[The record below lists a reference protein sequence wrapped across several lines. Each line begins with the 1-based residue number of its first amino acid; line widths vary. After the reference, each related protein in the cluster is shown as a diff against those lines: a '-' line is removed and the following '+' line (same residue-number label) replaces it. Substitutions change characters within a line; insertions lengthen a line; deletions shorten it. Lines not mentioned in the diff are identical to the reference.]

1 MYQTNT
7 AFRIPNTFVLDRNR
21 ERKAV
26 FYGRVSTEHEAQ
38 LAALEN
44 QMQWYDEQAKFHP
57 NWTVLDK
64 YIDEGITGTQA
75 KKRPAFMQMIEDA
88 KQGEFD
94 LIVTREVC
102 RFARNTVDTLVM
114 TRELKNYGV
123 EVYFVE
129 DNIWTMDGDGEL
141 RLTIMATLAQEE
153 SRKISE
159 RVRAGQKISRDNG
172 VLYGSG
178 NIIGYDRVDGT
189 YVINEDQAET
199 VRMIFDL
206 YLEGLGETKICKELC
221 RRQRKDGHGN
231 VSWSV
236 SKISRILRNAT
247 YMGYKCY
254 LKSYSNNYLE
264 QKRIKNLDESTYL
277 YVKGDFEPIIS
288 EEVFKRC
295 EEIRKSRTTKMVVNK
310 GERTYGKKASQD
322 VWLRKLRCA
331 CGSTFRKNKWRTNQR
346 GDTVFGYQCYNQ
358 VNNGSKSFREK
369 NGLDTDGYCDIRM
382 IGDWKLDLMAKKIFE
397 SIWTDKKDA
406 VMEAYKLLGECYQS
420 DSSNN
425 KATIAAVQGKI
436 SRATAR
442 LDNLIAMR
450 ADGEISKEKFGEL
463 RQKAES
469 ELATLNEELDKLN
482 AVSDESAE
490 FLDMNAIKAALDE
503 MIDFSG
509 PTIDENIIE
518 KFVSRITP
526 IDNGHYRWDLNFT
539 QNKKQAIIGSVE
551 GRKGKAT
558 ADIKEYGENDE
569 HSHRTYDKSIQFSSN
584 GTIAYLCLIAAC
596 VAVIHGGGNFPRYH
610 DFGGLLAF
618 SIELA
623 VQGLIR
629 VAIEPQVP
637 VEAVL
642 GYHDPGDECFHHTF
656 GHILSFVTMGVLLQ
670 RVLEDSQLLGVV
682 YHFLGLS
689 FSGQLFNFLLEVLHL
704 GFQLGALHAEH
715 LPAEVALS
723 SHLDVGIHLLLEPY
737 QLRLLCF
744 QQCLGIFFFLGVT
757 DVGFQNGICKGQHLF
772 LFG

>member
-7 AFRIPNTFVLDRNR
+7 VFQIPNTFVLDRNR

-44 QMQWYDEQAKFHP
+44 QMQWYEDQAKYHP

-88 KQGEFD
+88 KQGDFD

-178 NIIGYDRVDGT
+178 NIIGYDRVNGT

-199 VRMIFDL
+199 VRMIFAL
-206 YLEGLGETKICKELC
+206 YLEGLDETKICKELC

-254 LKSYSNNYLE
+254 LKSFSNNYLE

-277 YVKGDFEPIIS
+277 YVKGDFEPIIP

-295 EEIRKSRTTKMVVNK
+295 EEIRKTRTTKMIVNK
-310 GERTYGKKASQD
+310 GERTYGKRASQD
-322 VWLRKLRCA
+322 VWLRKLRCS

-346 GDTVFGYQCYNQ
+346 GDTVYGYQCYNQ
-358 VNNGSKSFREK
+358 VNNGSKGFREK

-397 SIWTDKKDA
+397 VIWTGRKEDA
-406 VMEAYKLLGECYQS
+406 KLAYKLLRECYQADAS
-420 DSSNN
+420 RN
-425 KATIAAVQGKI
+425 KATIAAIQGKI
-436 SRATAR
+436 SRATGR
-442 LDNLIAMR
+442 MENLIAMR
-450 ADGEISKEKFGEL
+450 ADGEISKEQFQTL
-463 RQKAES
+463 RQKVET
-469 ELATLNEELDKLN
+469 ELAALNEELGRLN
-482 AVSDESAE
+482 SAFDDETEA
-490 FLDMNAIKAALDE
+490 LDMTAIEAALDS
-503 MIDFSG
+503 MLDFSG
-509 PTIDENIIE
+509 PSIDSNVIE
-518 KFVSRITP
+518 KFVCRITP
-526 IDNGHYRWDLNFT
+526 VDNGHYRWDLNFAP
-539 QNKKQAIIGSVE
+539 NKKQAIIGAIE
-551 GRKGKAT
+551 GRKGKASVE
-558 ADIKEYGENDE
+558 IKEYGEDDE
-569 HSHRTYDKSIQFSSN
+569 HPHRTYDRSIQFSAD
-584 GTIAYLCLIAAC
+584 GTIAYFSLIAA
-596 VAVIHGGGNFPRYH
+596 
-610 DFGGLLAF
+610 
-618 SIELA
+618 
-623 VQGLIR
+623 
-629 VAIEPQVP
+629 
-637 VEAVL
+637 
-642 GYHDPGDECFHHTF
+642 
-656 GHILSFVTMGVLLQ
+656 
-670 RVLEDSQLLGVV
+670 
-682 YHFLGLS
+682 
-689 FSGQLFNFLLEVLHL
+689 
-704 GFQLGALHAEH
+704 
-715 LPAEVALS
+715 
-723 SHLDVGIHLLLEPY
+723 
-737 QLRLLCF
+737 
-744 QQCLGIFFFLGVT
+744 
-757 DVGFQNGICKGQHLF
+757 
-772 LFG
+772 

>member
-7 AFRIPNTFVLDRNR
+7 FTPYSTAYLLDRNR
-21 ERKAV
+21 ERKIV

-44 QMQWYDEQAKFHP
+44 QMQWYDDQAKYHP

-88 KQGEFD
+88 KQGKFD

-102 RFARNTVDTLVM
+102 RFARNTVDTLVV

-178 NIIGYDRVDGT
+178 NIIGYDRVNGT

-199 VRMIFDL
+199 VRIIFDL

-221 RRQRKDGHGN
+221 KRQRKDGHGN

-264 QKRIKNLDESTYL
+264 QKRIKNLDDSTYL
-277 YVKGDFEPIIS
+277 YIKGDFEPIIS
-288 EEVFKRC
+288 EEIFRRC
-295 EEIRKSRTTKMVVNK
+295 EEIRKSRTTKMIVNK

-369 NGLDTDGYCDIRM
+369 NGLNVDGYCDVRM

-397 SIWTDKKDA
+397 TIWTDRKES
-406 VMEAYKLLGECYQS
+406 VIQAYKLLNECFQS
-420 DSSNN
+420 NTQNN
-425 KATIAAVQGKI
+425 KAAISALQGKI
-436 SRATAR
+436 ARTTAR
-442 LDNLIAMR
+442 LDNLISMR
-450 ADGEISKEKFGEL
+450 ADGEISKEQFKSMQ
-463 RQKAES
+463 QKA
-469 ELATLNEELDKLN
+469 TEELEALN
-482 AVSDESAE
+482 AELKRITAETKEGESS
-490 FLDMNAIKAALDE
+490 LDMAAIQSALDE
-503 MIDFSG
+503 ILDFSK
-509 PTIDENIIE
+509 PTINEKLID

-526 IDNGHYRWDLNFT
+526 IDNGHYRWDLNFAPGP
-539 QNKKQAIIGSVE
+539 KQAIIGHIE
-551 GRKGKAT
+551 GRKGKGSVEV
-558 ADIKEYGENDE
+558 KEYGENDE
-569 HSHRTYDKSIQFSSN
+569 HSHRTYDQTIKFSSN
-584 GTIAYLCLIAAC
+584 GTIAYLSLIAAC
-596 VAVIHGGGNFPRYH
+596 AAARRAIGTRNGEH
-610 DFGGLLAF
+610 D
-618 SIELA
+618 
-623 VQGLIR
+623 
-629 VAIEPQVP
+629 
-637 VEAVL
+637 
-642 GYHDPGDECFHHTF
+642 T
-656 GHILSFVTMGVLLQ
+656 
-670 RVLEDSQLLGVV
+670 
-682 YHFLGLS
+682 
-689 FSGQLFNFLLEVLHL
+689 
-704 GFQLGALHAEH
+704 
-715 LPAEVALS
+715 
-723 SHLDVGIHLLLEPY
+723 
-737 QLRLLCF
+737 
-744 QQCLGIFFFLGVT
+744 
-757 DVGFQNGICKGQHLF
+757 
-772 LFG
+772 

>member
-7 AFRIPNTFVLDRNR
+7 VFKIPNTFILDRNR
-21 ERKAV
+21 ERTAV

-44 QMQWYDEQAKFHP
+44 QMQWYEDQAKYHP

-88 KQGEFD
+88 KQGDFD

-178 NIIGYDRVDGT
+178 NIIGYDRVNGT

-277 YVKGDFEPIIS
+277 YVKGDFEPIIP

-295 EEIRKSRTTKMVVNK
+295 EEIRKTRTTKMIVNK
-310 GERTYGKKASQD
+310 GERTYGKRASLD
-322 VWLRKLRCA
+322 VWLRKLRCS

-346 GDTVFGYQCYNQ
+346 GDTVYGYQCYNQ
-358 VNNGSKSFREK
+358 VNNGSKIFREK

-397 SIWTDKKDA
+397 SIWTDRKEDA
-406 VMEAYKLLGECYQS
+406 KLAYKLLRECYQS
-420 DSSNN
+420 DASRN
-425 KATIAAVQGKI
+425 KGTIAAVQGKI

-442 LDNLIAMR
+442 MENLIAMR
-450 ADGEISKEKFGEL
+450 ADEEISKEQFQTL
-463 RQKAES
+463 RQKAET
-469 ELATLNEELDKLN
+469 ELADLNEELSRLN
-482 AVSDESAE
+482 
-490 FLDMNAIKAALDE
+490 AALDGE
-503 MIDFSG
+503 TNTLDMAAIEDALDSILDFSG
-509 PTIDENIIE
+509 PSIDSSIID
-518 KFVSRITP
+518 KFVCRITP
-526 IDNGHYRWDLNFT
+526 VDNGHYRWDLNFAP
-539 QNKKQAIIGSVE
+539 NKKQAIIGAVE
-551 GRKGKAT
+551 GRKGKAN
-558 ADIKEYGENDE
+558 AEIKEYGEDDE
-569 HSHRTYDKSIQFSSN
+569 HPHRTYDRSIQFSTD
-584 GTIAYLCLIAAC
+584 GTIAYFCLIAAC
-596 VAVIHGGGNFPRYH
+596 AAARRAMGTRN
-610 DFGGLLAF
+610 GLQ
-618 SIELA
+618 E
-623 VQGLIR
+623 
-629 VAIEPQVP
+629 
-637 VEAVL
+637 
-642 GYHDPGDECFHHTF
+642 T
-656 GHILSFVTMGVLLQ
+656 
-670 RVLEDSQLLGVV
+670 
-682 YHFLGLS
+682 
-689 FSGQLFNFLLEVLHL
+689 
-704 GFQLGALHAEH
+704 
-715 LPAEVALS
+715 
-723 SHLDVGIHLLLEPY
+723 
-737 QLRLLCF
+737 
-744 QQCLGIFFFLGVT
+744 
-757 DVGFQNGICKGQHLF
+757 
-772 LFG
+772 

>member
-7 AFRIPNTFVLDRNR
+7 VFQIPNTFVLDRNR

-44 QMQWYDEQAKFHP
+44 QMQWYEDQAKCHP

-88 KQGEFD
+88 KQGDFD

-178 NIIGYDRVDGT
+178 NIIGYDRVNGT

-277 YVKGDFEPIIS
+277 YVKGDFEPIIP

-295 EEIRKSRTTKMVVNK
+295 EEIRKTRTTKMIVNK
-310 GERTYGKKASQD
+310 GERTYGKRASQD
-322 VWLRKLRCA
+322 VWLRKLRCS

-346 GDTVFGYQCYNQ
+346 GDTVYGYQCYNQ
-358 VNNGSKSFREK
+358 VNNGSKGFREK

-382 IGDWKLDLMAKKIFE
+382 VGDWKLDLMAKKIFE
-397 SIWTDKKDA
+397 TIWTDRKEDA
-406 VMEAYKLLGECYQS
+406 KLAYKLLRECYQADAS
-420 DSSNN
+420 RN

-436 SRATAR
+436 SRATGR
-442 LDNLIAMR
+442 MENLIAMR
-450 ADGEISKEKFGEL
+450 ADGEISKEQFQTL
-463 RQKAES
+463 RQKAET
-469 ELATLNEELDKLN
+469 ELAALNEELGRLN
-482 AVSDESAE
+482 SAFDDETDA
-490 FLDMNAIKAALDE
+490 LDMAAIEAALDS
-503 MIDFSG
+503 MLDFSG
-509 PTIDENIIE
+509 PTIDSNIIE
-518 KFVSRITP
+518 KFVCRITP
-526 IDNGHYRWDLNFT
+526 VDNGHYRWDLNFAP
-539 QNKKQAIIGSVE
+539 NKKQAIIGAVE
-551 GRKGKAT
+551 GRKGKASVE
-558 ADIKEYGENDE
+558 IKEYGEDDE
-569 HSHRTYDKSIQFSSN
+569 HPHRTYDRSIQFSTD
-584 GTIAYLCLIAAC
+584 GTIAYFCLIAAC
-596 VAVIHGGGNFPRYH
+596 AALRRAIGTRN
-610 DFGGLLAF
+610 GLQ
-618 SIELA
+618 E
-623 VQGLIR
+623 
-629 VAIEPQVP
+629 
-637 VEAVL
+637 
-642 GYHDPGDECFHHTF
+642 T
-656 GHILSFVTMGVLLQ
+656 
-670 RVLEDSQLLGVV
+670 
-682 YHFLGLS
+682 
-689 FSGQLFNFLLEVLHL
+689 
-704 GFQLGALHAEH
+704 
-715 LPAEVALS
+715 
-723 SHLDVGIHLLLEPY
+723 
-737 QLRLLCF
+737 
-744 QQCLGIFFFLGVT
+744 
-757 DVGFQNGICKGQHLF
+757 
-772 LFG
+772 

>member
-1 MYQTNT
+1 MIQGNT
-7 AFRIPNTFVLDRNR
+7 AFRIPNTTFLDRNR
-21 ERKAV
+21 ERKIV

-44 QMQWYDEQAKFHP
+44 QMQWYEDQATYHP

-114 TRELKNYGV
+114 TRQLKNYGV

-141 RLTIMATLAQEE
+141 RLTIMAKE

-189 YVINEDQAET
+189 YVINEEQAET
-199 VRMIFDL
+199 VQMIFDL

-295 EEIRKSRTTKMVVNK
+295 EEIRKSRTTKMIVNK

-369 NGLDTDGYCDIRM
+369 NGLDTEGYCGIRM

-397 SIWTDKKDA
+397 TIWTDRKSA
-406 VMEAYKLLGECYQS
+406 VIEAYKLLQECYQS
-420 DSSNN
+420 DSN
-425 KATIAAVQGKI
+425 KNTATISAIQGKL

-442 LDNLIAMR
+442 MDNLIAMR
-450 ADGEISKEKFGEL
+450 ADGEISKEQFQGL
-463 RQKAES
+463 RKKAET
-469 ELATLNEELDKLN
+469 EIAALNEELDRLN
-482 AVSDESAE
+482 ITSDETVQS
-490 FLDMNAIKAALDE
+490 LDMEAIKKALDE
-503 MIDFSG
+503 VMDFSE
-509 PTIDENIIE
+509 PKISENIID

-526 IDNGHYRWDLNFT
+526 IDDGHYRWDLNFT
-539 QNKKQAIIGSVE
+539 PGSKQAIIGCIE
-551 GRKGKAT
+551 GRKGKASVE
-558 ADIKEYGENDE
+558 IKEYGENDE

-584 GTIAYLCLIAAC
+584 GTIAYLCLIAA
-596 VAVIHGGGNFPRYH
+596 
-610 DFGGLLAF
+610 
-618 SIELA
+618 
-623 VQGLIR
+623 
-629 VAIEPQVP
+629 
-637 VEAVL
+637 
-642 GYHDPGDECFHHTF
+642 
-656 GHILSFVTMGVLLQ
+656 
-670 RVLEDSQLLGVV
+670 
-682 YHFLGLS
+682 
-689 FSGQLFNFLLEVLHL
+689 
-704 GFQLGALHAEH
+704 
-715 LPAEVALS
+715 
-723 SHLDVGIHLLLEPY
+723 
-737 QLRLLCF
+737 
-744 QQCLGIFFFLGVT
+744 
-757 DVGFQNGICKGQHLF
+757 
-772 LFG
+772 